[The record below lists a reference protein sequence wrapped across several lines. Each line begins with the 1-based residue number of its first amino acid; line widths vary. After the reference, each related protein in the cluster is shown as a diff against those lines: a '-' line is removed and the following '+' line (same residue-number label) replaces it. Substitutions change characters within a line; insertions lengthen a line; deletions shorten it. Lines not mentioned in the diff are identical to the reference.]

1 MSDAKSL
8 PVSNVEVILALL
20 ERISRD
26 IHDYVSK
33 PQPQPFNAEAVRSE
47 CAKLYAVSEE
57 LVAMAEA
64 ARAKAQSDADAKGVA
79 PAEAVN

>member
-1 MSDAKSL
+1 MSEPKTL
-8 PVSNVEVILALL
+8 PVSNVEIILALL

-57 LVAMAEA
+57 LVAMADA
-64 ARAKAQSDADAKGVA
+64 ARAKAQADAGANGSA
-79 PAEAVN
+79 PADQVN